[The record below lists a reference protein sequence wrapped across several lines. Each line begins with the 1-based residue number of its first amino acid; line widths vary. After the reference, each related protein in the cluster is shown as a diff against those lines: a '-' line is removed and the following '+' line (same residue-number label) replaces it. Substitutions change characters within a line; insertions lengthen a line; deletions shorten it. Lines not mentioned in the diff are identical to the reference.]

1 MGIDRWTRRSGF
13 PSSLQLLRVGKAT
26 LLHQH
31 SSKKPTPPT
40 RDGARRGQSVGRGVF
55 FSLIQRVG
63 GGDPALRPLPPHSE
77 KARERRPDRL
87 AGDPPLRH
95 SFLEGNL
102 GGHRERPEARLP
114 AKLSRRT
121 MQHSPQ
127 SLGAFLVEGTSRVR
141 RGREDLAA
149 RASTPLALK
158 SWMAS
163 RTVCRPQPRFS
174 AICGTPFPLEEARS
188 ICERRRVKASLERSP
203 VWRVSRS
210 FSESER
216 TKIGDFMATTV
227 THNPTP
233 ILKMH

>member
-1 MGIDRWTRRSGF
+1 MAFGSGSSLGIERWTRRSGF

-87 AGDPPLRH
+87 AGDPPLRY

-121 MQHSPQ
+121 MQQPPQ
-127 SLGAFLVEGTSRVR
+127 SLGAFLLEGIAGSEGTR
-141 RGREDLAA
+141 RFGCQSTHAPCVEVVDGVAHRLLPTAQVLGDLWDFV
-149 RASTPLALK
+149 AL
-158 SWMAS
+158 
-163 RTVCRPQPRFS
+163 R
-174 AICGTPFPLEEARS
+174 RS
-188 ICERRRVKASLERSP
+188 
-203 VWRVSRS
+203 
-210 FSESER
+210 
-216 TKIGDFMATTV
+216 
-227 THNPTP
+227 
-233 ILKMH
+233 